1 MANHPSAEKRN
12 RQREKRT
19 LRNRAIK
26 AAVRTQ
32 IKTVRTAIAS
42 KDPAAAA
49 KALTEASVAIAKAA
63 EQGRAAQ
70 EVRLAQ
76 GLAPRARGAPDCEG
90 LRIAKA

>member
-63 EQGRAAQ
+63 SKGALPKKSASRK
-70 EVRLAQ
+70 VSRLAHAVHQ
-76 GLAPRARGAPDCEG
+76 
-90 LRIAKA
+90 IAKA

>member
-19 LRNRAIK
+19 LRNRSIK

-32 IKTVRTAIAS
+32 VKTVRAAIAS

-63 EQGRAAQ
+63 SKGALPKKSASRK
-70 EVRLAQ
+70 VSRLASAVH
-76 GLAPRARGAPDCEG
+76 GLA
-90 LRIAKA
+90 KA